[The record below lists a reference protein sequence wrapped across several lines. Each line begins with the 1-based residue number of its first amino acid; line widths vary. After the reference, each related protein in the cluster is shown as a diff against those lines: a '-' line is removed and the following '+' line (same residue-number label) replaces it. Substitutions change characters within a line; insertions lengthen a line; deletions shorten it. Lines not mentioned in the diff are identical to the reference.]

1 MQVNN
6 FCDASR
12 HLVFGDVNDD
22 DYLSIVRWERV
33 QVTREMPI
41 RTRVCCMEFK
51 IITKEKNTREMM
63 FPSGT

>member
-12 HLVFGDVNDD
+12 HCVFRDINDD
-22 DYLSIVRWERV
+22 DYLSMVWWGRV

-41 RTRVCCMEFK
+41 RTRV
-51 IITKEKNTREMM
+51 
-63 FPSGT
+63 

>member
-41 RTRVCCMEFK
+41 RTRV
-51 IITKEKNTREMM
+51 
-63 FPSGT
+63 